1 MYISAAHIDVKK
13 HQDYA
18 DFSVEL
24 NHKVIVICDGIGEF
38 ERSREI
44 AEFTVNQFIEKNYR
58 SLNEFI
64 YDSELQEIKN
74 TGLKAGTTFIKALIS
89 NNSDKVKIEY
99 LGDGGI
105 IHLPGDFYNLP
116 NSDFPY
122 KYNEI
127 MLPHNSPN
135 GELNRH
141 LSHKSTKENL
151 KSGELELKLN
161 HPAGDILLLFSDGI
175 SSLEERVILRD
186 DHGRYWRNEP
196 ETIQF
201 ILNELGQLLN
211 SPTNME
217 EFQEILPKFNTSLL
231 KKLKQ
236 NNMLEDD
243 ASLGIIITEEVL
255 ENFKSSRND

>member
-1 MYISAAHIDVKK
+1 MFISANYIDVKK

-18 DFSVEL
+18 DFSVDL
-24 NHKVIVICDGIGEF
+24 NHKVIIICDGIGEF

-44 AEFTVNQFIEKNYR
+44 SEFTVNQFIKKNYR
-58 SLNEFI
+58 NLHEFI
-64 YDSELQEIKN
+64 FDSELQEMKN
-74 TGLKAGTTFIKALIS
+74 TGLEAGTTFIKALIS

-105 IHLPGDFYNLP
+105 IHLPGDYFNLP

-127 MLPHNSPN
+127 MLPHILPN
-135 GELNRH
+135 GDLNRH

-151 KSGELELKLN
+151 KTGELELRLN

-175 SSLEERVILRD
+175 SSLEERFILRD
-186 DHGRYWRNEP
+186 DHGRYWRSEP

-201 ILNELGQLLN
+201 ILSELGELLN
-211 SPTNME
+211 SEITKDL
-217 EFQEILPKFNTSLL
+217 FQEKLPEFNISVL

-243 ASLGIIITEEVL
+243 ASLGIIITENVL
-255 ENFKSSRND
+255 DNLNISGND